1 MLALGVT
8 WYLLPSIQNTQL
20 GELLLSLVSEQIVFI
35 TTICLIPAA
44 LFFGI
49 MGKVFNIVKSSK
61 ANNFYTHLISWL
73 LALVLI
79 AVSGYAFVASGD
91 VLTTEIELN
100 VVRRIGILTC
110 SAALLLYSLLAP
122 KIRVLVD
129 RRIQAYDTAKELNA
143 DGRSS
148 VVGMQILKCLD
159 FVCPELF
166 LLIALCFAFDIQIS
180 LYFIYIIVAFVL
192 PVVGNMICDKRVKK
206 ESKINKIQEQEAL
219 VNEVANAVA
228 SQIQSN
234 NNSIVSEDKQ

>member
-1 MLALGVT
+1 
-8 WYLLPSIQNTQL
+8 
-20 GELLLSLVSEQIVFI
+20 
-35 TTICLIPAA
+35 
-44 LFFGI
+44 

-61 ANNFYTHLISWL
+61 ANNFYTHLMSWL

-91 VLTTEIELN
+91 VLTTEIKLN

-122 KIRVLVD
+122 KMRVLVD

-166 LLIALCFAFDIQIS
+166 LLIALCFAFDI
-180 LYFIYIIVAFVL
+180 
-192 PVVGNMICDKRVKK
+192 
-206 ESKINKIQEQEAL
+206 
-219 VNEVANAVA
+219 
-228 SQIQSN
+228 
-234 NNSIVSEDKQ
+234 